1 MPISGEIMPNETER
15 RTAKRFTMSLGLSVR
30 SNGPEGIVERPGK
43 TRDVGFRG
51 LYFTT
56 DAEYEVGSEIEF
68 ILTLPKEIT
77 QAGDVNIRCRGRV
90 VRTEPGNSHQGIAAR
105 IERYEFLPESV

>member
-1 MPISGEIMPNETER
+1 MPNETER

-51 LYFTT
+51 LYFMT

-77 QAGDVNIRCRGRV
+77 QSSDVNIRCRGRV
-90 VRTEPGNSHQGIAAR
+90 LRVEPYNGNHGVAAR
-105 IERYEFLPESV
+105 IERYEFLPETS

>member
-1 MPISGEIMPNETER
+1 M
-15 RTAKRFTMSLGLSVR
+15 
-30 SNGPEGIVERPGK
+30 
-43 TRDVGFRG
+43 GFRG

-56 DAEYEVGSEIEF
+56 DADYELGSEIEF

-90 VRTEPGNSHQGIAAR
+90 VRTEPGNSHRGDRRSNRTLR
-105 IERYEFLPESV
+105 ISPRERLSTPALVSAQSGSTMLLLTLSLH